1 MSIMIDMFGIQDVRD
16 DVVGYIRDSGER
28 VEDYDVDTIVDD
40 LVDRRRR
47 EGFESYCD
55 YFEVEV
61 FEHRVA
67 EV

>member
-1 MSIMIDMFGIQDVRD
+1 MKIMIDTFTVQDIRD
-16 DVVGYIRDSGER
+16 AVVGYIRDSGEH
-28 VEDYDVDTIVDD
+28 VEDYDVDAIVDN
-40 LVDRRRR
+40 LASRRRL

-55 YFEVEV
+55 YFEVAV